1 MVVSVLFV
9 CLFSLYFYVCLSLS
23 LFTRLIFMDKE
34 NGSALVAVFRTVA
47 MATGNVYI
55 HIYN

>member
-1 MVVSVLFV
+1 M
-9 CLFSLYFYVCLSLS
+9 SLS

-34 NGSALVAVFRTVA
+34 NGSASVAVFRTVA

-55 HIYN
+55 RIYN